1 MLCICIM
8 PGMEL
13 ILWRDWCTLHKHKGG
28 DIREWDLLS
37 QIACCAY
44 VQIQAD
50 PLWCHS
56 VCMYVLCIV
65 NVLCTCVHRTCNGTC
80 GVCYVLHG
88 CAVEFWGM
96 RGGGCSVILMSFFL
110 FFYWALVVIL
120 NVFLHF
126 FVLYISPRCADTVF
140 SLDASDD
147 YLKQRVMNLP
157 ESEVT
162 KDPRYGEEGENVT
175 VMVWIA
181 QTAKLWSTCSLCTDA
196 ILCRSVF
203 LHECFACAK
212 RVSSSFNENV
222 CVRACVRVCVF
233 ACVRACVRTC
243 VCIVPPFVFRF
254 YQSLLCCFDIWEA
267 FPFVT
272 QWLSLL
278 VSF

>member
-1 MLCICIM
+1 MWGMLCIAWMCCRILRDEGWG
-8 PGMEL
+8 GMQRNFDE
-13 ILWRDWCTLHKHKGG
+13 
-28 DIREWDLLS
+28 
-37 QIACCAY
+37 
-44 VQIQAD
+44 
-50 PLWCHS
+50 
-56 VCMYVLCIV
+56 
-65 NVLCTCVHRTCNGTC
+65 
-80 GVCYVLHG
+80 
-88 CAVEFWGM
+88 
-96 RGGGCSVILMSFFL
+96 FFL
-110 FFYWALVVIL
+110 FFYWALVVIW

-212 RVSSSFNENV
+212 RVSSSFMRTCVCV
-222 CVRACVRVCVF
+222 CVRACVCARVCVCVCVCVF
-233 ACVRACVRTC
+233 ACVRACAHC
-243 VCIVPPFVFRF
+243 VCVYCSTFCF
-254 YQSLLCCFDIWEA
+254 SLLPIITLLFWYLGS
-267 FPFVT
+267 F
-272 QWLSLL
+272 SLCHSMVVIL